1 MRRLLDFFFGLL
13 LSLIL
18 LPLIIIVAILIKL
31 DSHGPVFFISE
42 RIGLDNKKFK
52 MIKFRTMF
60 LNTEI
65 AETSKLKNPK
75 LKITKIG
82 KFLRKYSIDEI
93 PQFFNLILGNM
104 TIVGPRPALP
114 QQLKLI
120 NNRKKFGINKIKPGV
135 TGHAQVNGRDLI
147 SDSKKLNLEIEYM
160 KNRSWYLDLKIILK
174 TFKVV
179 LSKIGVSH

>member
-1 MRRLLDFFFGLL
+1 MRRLIDIFFGIL

-18 LPLIIIVAILIKL
+18 SPLIILIGIIIKI
-31 DSHGPVFFISE
+31 DSQGPVFFISE
-42 RIGLDNKKFK
+42 RVGLNNKKFK

-60 LNTEI
+60 TNTEI

-75 LKITKIG
+75 LKVTKIG

-120 NNRKKFGINKIKPGV
+120 NNRKKFGIDKIKPGV